1 MAQLSSVIGSI
12 LRDIISAQ
20 HEANLYTLSISEN
33 YGKDG
38 KAKDFQLPG
47 VFISEMEL
55 DLKYGVISSDE
66 SHEQFNIKLNKFRG
80 FVRTLCDEAAKTA
93 ITSVI
98 STVLD
103 SDIEREEED
112 KVFFKRL
119 RKETDLFRE
128 FHKFL
133 FLNMRNAFVANLYE
147 AVDTKTGEVNVEVVV
162 KRLMDIVIRKFLNDS
177 DLDKLFE
184 GRNGKE
190 LRQLAENNART
201 AIDGLV
207 RKSSE
212 DSNFK
217 RIKVFPQLNVAVT
230 ADELSKM
237 PEDAIHSFKLKF
249 RPTTCNI
256 SEPEEDEALR
266 DFNMK

>member
-1 MAQLSSVIGSI
+1 MPDWQ
-12 LRDIISAQ
+12 Q
-20 HEANLYTLSISEN
+20 
-33 YGKDG
+33 
-38 KAKDFQLPG
+38 
-47 VFISEMEL
+47 
-55 DLKYGVISSDE
+55 
-66 SHEQFNIKLNKFRG
+66 
-80 FVRTLCDEAAKTA
+80 
-93 ITSVI
+93 
-98 STVLD
+98 
-103 SDIEREEED
+103 
-112 KVFFKRL
+112 
-119 RKETDLFRE
+119 RKE
-128 FHKFL
+128 FL
-133 FLNMRNAFVANLYE
+133 LNRATRWCSWNRCLKDWRTAW
-147 AVDTKTGEVNVEVVV
+147 
-162 KRLMDIVIRKFLNDS
+162 LMDIVIRKFLNDS

-201 AIDGLV
+201 AINGLV

-217 RIKVFPQLNVAVT
+217 RIKVFPQLNVADT

-249 RPTTCNI
+249 SPTTCNI